1 VIVLAAA
8 AAYLV
13 GAVPIG
19 FVVARLFGVADIRR
33 HGSGNIGATNVL
45 RTAGWLPAIV
55 TLLGDVAKGYVA
67 VVLAERLAGTDAPG
81 AAVGAVAAVVGN
93 CWSVFLGFR
102 GGKGVATALGAM
114 LRLTPL
120 ATLAA
125 LPVFIVVVATTRFIS
140 LGSLLGAACV
150 PFGALVLGPSRA
162 AAAGAFLVAAI
173 IFFRHSQNIARL
185 RAGTESRLGQRAAPA
200 EGAR

>member
-19 FVVARLFGVADIRR
+19 FVVARLFGVSDIRR

-45 RTAGWLPAIV
+45 RTAGWLPALV
-55 TLLGDVAKGYVA
+55 TLFADITKGYVA
-67 VVLAERLAGTDAPG
+67 VLLAERLADGFTEA

-93 CWSVFLGFR
+93 
-102 GGKGVATALGAM
+102 AL
-114 LRLTPL
+114 LRLAPL

-125 LPVFIVVVATTRFIS
+125 VPVFLAVVLTTRFIS

-150 PFGALVLGPSRA
+150 PFGVLVLGPSRA
-162 AAAGAFLVAAI
+162 AAAGAFVVAAI

-200 EGAR
+200 GGARP